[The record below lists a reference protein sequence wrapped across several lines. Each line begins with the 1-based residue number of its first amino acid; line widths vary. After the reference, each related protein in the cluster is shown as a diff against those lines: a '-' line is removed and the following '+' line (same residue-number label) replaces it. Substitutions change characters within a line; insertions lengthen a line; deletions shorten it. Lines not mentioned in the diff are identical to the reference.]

1 MIFGHILN
9 SIRFNASTALCI
21 NGGCENCLTFSSF
34 KPFTA
39 INIVILYCE
48 FYKKMGY
55 GKFRVGRREQGGE
68 QDIPV
73 PLAIKHQITLRTR
86 QQAP

>member
-1 MIFGHILN
+1 
-9 SIRFNASTALCI
+9 
-21 NGGCENCLTFSSF
+21 
-34 KPFTA
+34 
-39 INIVILYCE
+39 
-48 FYKKMGY
+48 MGY
-55 GKFRVGRREQGGE
+55 GKFRVGRGEQGGE

>member
-9 SIRFNASTALCI
+9 NIRFNASTALYI
-21 NGGCENCLTFSSF
+21 NGECANCLTFSLF

-48 FYKKMGY
+48 FYKKICY
-55 GKFRVGRREQGGE
+55 GNFRVGRWEQGGE

-86 QQAP
+86 QQVP